1 MAHKIV
7 VALFLLF
14 GLLFIVPAIVRL
26 CKIFSC
32 KKQIDAYC
40 MAKER
45 RLTGFKRN
53 KNSVITFSYR
63 YNGKDYYRETKIGVP
78 LKFYKAA
85 IIGEKYE
92 IYVNEEKPQICVPIR
107 KATVEEVL
115 GIIIGLFFFAAAFFW
130 IYVFLM

>member
-1 MAHKIV
+1 MAHIIV

-14 GLLFIVPAIVRL
+14 GILFIVPDIVRL

-32 KKQIDAYC
+32 KIQLDGYC

-53 KNSVITFSYR
+53 KSSVITFSYR

-85 IIGEKYE
+85 VIGEKYE
-92 IYVNEEKPQICVPIR
+92 IYVNENKPQMCTPVR

-115 GIIIGLFFFAAAFFW
+115 GIIIGVVFIAAAAFYA
-130 IYVFLM
+130 YVFLM

>member
-7 VALFLLF
+7 AALFLLF
-14 GLLFIVPAIVRL
+14 GILFIVPAIVRL

-32 KKQIDAYC
+32 KVQLDGYC

-63 YNGKDYYRETKIGVP
+63 YNGKDYYRETKIGTP

-85 IIGEKYE
+85 TIGEKYE
-92 IYVNEEKPQICVPIR
+92 IYINEKKPQRCVPVR
-107 KATVEEVL
+107 KATIEEVL
-115 GIIIGLFFFAAAFFW
+115 GIIIGVVFIAVACFYT
-130 IYVFLM
+130 YVFLM

>member
-1 MAHKIV
+1 MAHIIV

-14 GLLFIVPAIVRL
+14 GILFIVPAIVRL

-32 KKQIDAYC
+32 KEQVDGYC

-63 YNGKDYYRETKIGVP
+63 FNGKDYYRETKIGVP

-85 IIGEKYE
+85 VIGEKYK
-92 IYVNEEKPQICVPIR
+92 IYINEKKPQICAPVR
-107 KATVEEVL
+107 KATIEEVL
-115 GIIIGLFFFAAAFFW
+115 SVIFGVFFLALAAFYA
-130 IYVFLM
+130 YVFLM